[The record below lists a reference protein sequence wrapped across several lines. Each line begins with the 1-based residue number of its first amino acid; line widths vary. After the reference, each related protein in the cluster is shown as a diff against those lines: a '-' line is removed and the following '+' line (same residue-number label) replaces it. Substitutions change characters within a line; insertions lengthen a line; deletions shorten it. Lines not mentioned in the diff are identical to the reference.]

1 VPEVWVGRADLLPLH
16 ERERRDRVRGRY
28 ASGTVFIGPSGIGKS
43 VLVNRFAEHAAEAG
57 DVVLDPVRVAKRS
70 DPIAHLAT
78 AIDKVRARVA
88 GDAHLA
94 DSLEAVLRRL
104 HVVSIKGVKIA
115 VEDEGIANPHLVVRD
130 SLIGLAEA
138 IARENARRDTSS
150 QRAVIIRIDELQNA
164 DNEQRSKL
172 LSALGDVLEH
182 EVDIDT
188 GDRTGSTI
196 PRHLPVLL
204 YVTGLPDLLNRTTN
218 VDTFRRRFDTIPL
231 GVFTDGE
238 VVDALLDTPL
248 PSEVTFD
255 RTAAEAMADIVAG
268 DPFLFQL
275 VGRHAW
281 DASSGDQITP
291 GDVVS
296 ADEETYGERLRTVEA
311 AAADIRPGTSCRP
324 TDAATTEWRKASRSC
339 SGWTTRRDVD
349 QLLGLVTI
357 PRPGPDRG
365 SEAGLPLVRSEPVDP
380 VEEGILAGLAVSSS
394 SRRWTYVPTVA
405 RVRGRLASEVK
416 TRPAWWRPSS
426 SQCWATAV
434 RSRTL
439 FVSSDRRS
447 AAHRSSSTSSSRSCQ
462 PRSYAATTSCPRSQ
476 SWTAISGA

>member
-1 VPEVWVGRADLLPLH
+1 MPRSPDDNPFRPGAGAVPEVWVGRADLLPLH

-28 ASGTVFIGPSGIGKS
+28 ASATVFIGPSGIGKS
-43 VLVNRFAEHAAEAG
+43 VLVNRFAKHAAEAG

-78 AIDKVRARVA
+78 AIDKVRARMA

-94 DSLEAVLRRL
+94 DPVEAVLRRL

-150 QRAVIIRIDELQNA
+150 QRAVIVRIDELQNA

-196 PRHLPVLL
+196 PLHLPVLL

-238 VVDALLDTPL
+238 VVDALLDTLL
-248 PSEVTFD
+248 PSRVTFD
-255 RTAAEAMADIVAG
+255 RAAAEAMADIVAG

-296 ADEETYGERLRTVEA
+296 ADEATYGERLRTVEA
-311 AAADIRPGTSCRP
+311 AAADIP
-324 TDAATTEWRKASRSC
+324 
-339 SGWTTRRDVD
+339 
-349 QLLGLVTI
+349 
-357 PRPGPDRG
+357 
-365 SEAGLPLVRSEPVDP
+365 AGELQVLRAVYD
-380 VEEGILAGLAVSSS
+380 LADEHLE
-394 SRRWTYVPTVA
+394 
-405 RVRGRLASEVK
+405 VRGAEVAERLGKGAPEIATSAQRLERRAAIRRVK
-416 TRPAWWRPSS
+416 GMWRIEHRLLHRYLTTGDIVPSN
-426 SQCWATAV
+426 
-434 RSRTL
+434 
-439 FVSSDRRS
+439 
-447 AAHRSSSTSSSRSCQ
+447 
-462 PRSYAATTSCPRSQ
+462 
-476 SWTAISGA
+476 

>member
-1 VPEVWVGRADLLPLH
+1 MPRSPDDNPFRPGAGAVPEVWVGRADLLPLH

-43 VLVNRFAEHAAEAG
+43 VLVNRFAKHAAEAG

-196 PRHLPVLL
+196 SRHLPVLL

-311 AAADIRPGTSCRP
+311 AAADIP
-324 TDAATTEWRKASRSC
+324 
-339 SGWTTRRDVD
+339 
-349 QLLGLVTI
+349 
-357 PRPGPDRG
+357 
-365 SEAGLPLVRSEPVDP
+365 AGELQVLRAVYD
-380 VEEGILAGLAVSSS
+380 LADEHLE
-394 SRRWTYVPTVA
+394 
-405 RVRGRLASEVK
+405 VRGAEVAGRLGKGAPEIATSAQRLERRAAIRRVK
-416 TRPAWWRPSS
+416 GRWRIEHRLLHRYLTTGDIVPSN
-426 SQCWATAV
+426 
-434 RSRTL
+434 
-439 FVSSDRRS
+439 
-447 AAHRSSSTSSSRSCQ
+447 
-462 PRSYAATTSCPRSQ
+462 
-476 SWTAISGA
+476 